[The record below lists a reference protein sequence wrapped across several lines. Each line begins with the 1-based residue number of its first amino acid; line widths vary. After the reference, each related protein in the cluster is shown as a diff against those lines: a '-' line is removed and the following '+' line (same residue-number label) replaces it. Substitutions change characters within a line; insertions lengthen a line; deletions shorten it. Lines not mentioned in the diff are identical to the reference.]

1 MGSELKFTV
10 EGPDGQPQRADGNN
24 RMVCTN
30 CSFQLDRLSG
40 AQSKVLCP
48 RCNTWLDIDPNC
60 GGSCLA
66 CHKTLKAEATGACF
80 ETSLV
85 NSKEK
90 GENFSESR
98 VRKNQRT
105 LFSRFATIA
114 GKARQYLSG
123 KLIL

>member
-1 MGSELKFTV
+1 MDLKFTV
-10 EGPDGQPQRADGNN
+10 EGQSAQPGGRADGNN
-24 RMVCTN
+24 LMVCAN
-30 CSFQLDRLSG
+30 CSFPLERLSG

-66 CHKTLKAEATGACF
+66 CHKTLKAEATSACV
-80 ETSLV
+80 ETTLV

-105 LFSRFATIA
+105 FFSRFAAIA

>member
-1 MGSELKFTV
+1 MDLKFRV
-10 EGPDGQPQRADGNN
+10 EGPNDATAQRADGNI
-24 RMVCTN
+24 RMTCTK
-30 CSFQLDRLSG
+30 CDFPLERLSG

-66 CHKTLKAEATGACF
+66 CHKTLKSEPTGACF

-90 GENFSESR
+90 GVDFSESG
-98 VRKNQRT
+98 VRKNHRT